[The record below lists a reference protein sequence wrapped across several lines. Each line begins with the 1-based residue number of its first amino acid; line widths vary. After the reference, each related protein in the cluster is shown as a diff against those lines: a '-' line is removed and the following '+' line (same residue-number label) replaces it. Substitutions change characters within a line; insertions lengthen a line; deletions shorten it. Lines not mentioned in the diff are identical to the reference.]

1 MRKKHTL
8 LLALF
13 LCLFIPYTASAM
25 HIAEG
30 FLSPGWC
37 ITYFVLCIP
46 FVIIG
51 IKQIKTKTST
61 NKDLKMLLALVAAF
75 CFVISALKL
84 PSVSGSSS
92 HATGTALGALIFGPF
107 AMSVVGSLV
116 LLFQALLLA
125 HGGLTTLGANVFSMG
140 IVGPF
145 VSFFIYKIFKNSNKK
160 VAIFLAAFLG
170 DLSTYLITSIQMAL
184 AHSGSG
190 SVIAAFGKFF
200 AIFAVTQIPL
210 AIVEGIFTVIIFEFI
225 EKHSKEELHT
235 LEEMI

>member
-1 MRKKHTL
+1 MKKRTFMFLTLFL
-8 LLALF
+8 LLLV
-13 LCLFIPYTASAM
+13 PSTAFGM

-30 FLSPGWC
+30 FLSPMWC
-37 ITYFVLCIP
+37 AVYFALSIP
-46 FVIIG
+46 FVIVG
-51 IKQIKTKTST
+51 IKSIKKKTST

-75 CFVISALKL
+75 CFILSALKL

-107 AMSVVGSLV
+107 AMSVIGTLV

-145 VSFFIYKIFKNSNKK
+145 VSFFIYKLLKKKNKK
-160 VAIFLAAFLG
+160 LAIFLAAFLG

-184 AHSGSG
+184 CHSGG
-190 SVIAAFGKFF
+190 NVLAAFTKFF
-200 AIFAVTQIPL
+200 SIFAVTQVPL
-210 AIVEGIFTVIIFEFI
+210 AIIEGIFTVIVFEFLAN
-225 EKHSKEELHT
+225 HSKNELQT
-235 LEEMI
+235 LEEMM

>member
-1 MRKKHTL
+1 MKKRHTL
-8 LLALF
+8 LLSLL
-13 LCLFIPYTASAM
+13 LCICIPYTAYGM

-30 FLSPGWC
+30 FLSPFWC
-37 ITYFVLCIP
+37 ITYFILSTP
-46 FVIIG
+46 FVLIG
-51 IKQIKTKTST
+51 IKQIKRKTGA

-107 AMSVVGSLV
+107 AMSVIGSLV
-116 LLFQALLLA
+116 LLFQSLLLA

-145 VSFFIYKIFKNSNKK
+145 ISFFIYKVLKNKNKK
-160 VAIFLAAFLG
+160 AAIFLAASLG

-184 AHSGSG
+184 AHSGG
-190 SVIAAFGKFF
+190 NVALAFGKFF
-200 AIFAVTQIPL
+200 SIFAITQIPL
-210 AIVEGIFTVIIFEFI
+210 AIIEGIFTVIIFEFI
-225 EKHSKEELHT
+225 EKHSKEELHA